1 MKKLLYISIIFL
13 LAGVTFAQK
22 DIIVEWECNMEF
34 EIASLRFDPVTDTV
48 AASGDFNGW
57 GRKDLISDPGDPN
70 FYISDPLD
78 PDTVLQAVV
87 GDTIIGG
94 YKFRYTPGSWE
105 TGDNRIHILTQAEY
119 DDSTALV
126 SRSFNDGSV
135 TTLTNQESTIL
146 FAVDCN
152 GAVSSINALPFPVVN
167 TVVLCG
173 ANPPLQWP
181 GGGWPTSD
189 SALTIALFDD
199 GTNGDVTAGDL
210 IFSKEVVF
218 PIYTPFEI
226 QYKYGIN
233 WGDTVN
239 NGGGNDNE
247 NAVGTDHFLTLFSS
261 FYYGEVADTFG
272 IMGLKDFVTDVRD
285 ITNTMPTTYSLDQNY
300 PNPFN
305 PSTIINFSIPNE
317 GFVTLSIFN
326 SIGQQVA
333 TLVNESKPAGTYQVD
348 FIAEGLTSGIYFY
361 QITSGNFSETKKMML
376 LK

>member
-1 MKKLLYISIIFL
+1 MKKLIYISLIFL

-22 DIIVEWECNMEF
+22 DILVNWECNMEF
-34 EIASLRFDPVTDTV
+34 EIASLRFDPVMDTV
-48 AASGDFNGW
+48 SASGDFNGW
-57 GRKDLISDPGDPN
+57 GRKDLIPDPGDPN
-70 FYISDPLD
+70 YYVSDPAD
-78 PDTVLQAVV
+78 PDTVLQASV
-87 GDTIIGG
+87 GDTIITG

-105 TGDNRIHILTQAEY
+105 TGDNRIVILTQAQY
-119 DDSTALV
+119 DAGTALV

-152 GAVSSINALPFPVVN
+152 NAVSSINAQPLVAN

-199 GTNGDVTAGDL
+199 GTNGDVTAGDK

-247 NAVGTDHFLTLFSS
+247 NAVGTDHFLTLFAS
-261 FYYGEVADTFG
+261 FWYGEVADTFG
-272 IMGLKDFVTDVRD
+272 IMGLKPFVTDVRD

-305 PSTIINFSIPNE
+305 PSTKINFSIPE
-317 GFVTLSIFN
+317 SGFVTMKIYN
-326 SIGQQVA
+326 SIGEELG
-333 TLVNESKPAGTYQVD
+333 TLLNEDKSAGTYEVD
-348 FIAEGLTSGIYFY
+348 FVAEGLTSGIYFY
-361 QITSGNFSETKKMML
+361 TITSGNFTQTKKMILM
-376 LK
+376 K